1 MDREFFYCPTALLPN
16 LEHHHFKYGLFRQ
29 PGDLHVHMFGTATL
43 SFADKVRIEPGDV
56 MEIEASE
63 FGLPLRNPLAIAA
76 PSAPGAVRVRML

>member
-1 MDREFFYCPTALLPN
+1 
-16 LEHHHFKYGLFRQ
+16 
-29 PGDLHVHMFGTATL
+29 MFGTATL